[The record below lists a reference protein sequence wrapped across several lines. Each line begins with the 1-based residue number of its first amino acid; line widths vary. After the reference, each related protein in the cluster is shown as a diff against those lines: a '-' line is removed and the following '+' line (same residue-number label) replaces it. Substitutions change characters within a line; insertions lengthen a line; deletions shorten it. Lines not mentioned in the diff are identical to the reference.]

1 MYAFCKCRFSVGV
14 GMNSNPYKG
23 PRRRLGLKG
32 GEISLKDF
40 GGPAFDSEVRGG
52 FQGKEGAD

>member
-1 MYAFCKCRFSVGV
+1 
-14 GMNSNPYKG
+14 MNSNPYKG

-32 GEISLKDF
+32 GEIGQKDF